1 MSAIRPIQVAV
12 ASLLTLAAS
21 SLPLFAQGAITLES
35 ARVTVS
41 GTSNVHAWSAAS
53 DAVRLATVKVAA
65 AAEGDVL
72 DAALKPGG
80 LEAFT
85 VTVPVTSLKSPKG
98 DIDKNM
104 HKALMAEQ
112 HPEITFAVSRL
123 EPAGA
128 PNSYR
133 AVGTLTIAGKA
144 LEVPL
149 IVAVERA
156 GATLKATGSAPLVM
170 TDFGVVPPKAMLGM
184 LKTDPK
190 VTITFD
196 AVLAQ

>member
-1 MSAIRPIQVAV
+1 MSATRTIRIAF
-12 ASLLTLAAS
+12 ASLLTLAVS
-21 SLPLFAQGAITLES
+21 SPLFAQGALTLAS

-41 GTSNVHAWSAAS
+41 GTSNVHAWSASS
-53 DAVRLATVKVAA
+53 DAVTLTTVKVAPA
-65 AAEGDVL
+65 SEGDVL

-80 LEAFT
+80 LEAFA
-85 VTVPVTSLKSPKG
+85 VSVPVASLKSPKG

-112 HPEITFAVSRL
+112 HPAITFAVSRL
-123 EPAGA
+123 EPTGA

-133 AVGTLTIAGKA
+133 AIGTLTIAGQA
-144 LEVPL
+144 REIPL
-149 IVAVERA
+149 TVAVERA
-156 GATLKATGSAPLVM
+156 GATVKATGSTPLVM
-170 TDFGVVPPKAMLGM
+170 TDFGIVPPKAMLGM

>member
-1 MSAIRPIQVAV
+1 MPATRTIRIAF
-12 ASLLTLAAS
+12 ASLLTLAVS
-21 SLPLFAQGAITLES
+21 SPLFAQGALTLAS

-41 GTSNVHAWSAAS
+41 GTSNVHAWSASS
-53 DAVRLATVKVAA
+53 DAVTLTTVKVAPA
-65 AAEGDVL
+65 SEGDVL

-85 VTVPVTSLKSPKG
+85 VSVPVASLQSPKG

-112 HPEITFAVSRL
+112 HPAITFAVSRL
-123 EPAGA
+123 EPAGP

-133 AVGTLTIAGKA
+133 AIGTLTIAGQA
-144 LEVPL
+144 REVPMT
-149 IVAVERA
+149 VAVERA

-170 TDFGVVPPKAMLGM
+170 TDFGIVPPKAMLGM